1 MTEKM
6 ITLGKN
12 DTLHSRRQVLSY
24 VTNEDVVKKIASRE
38 QKPLRVVFRDSSFT
52 NSPAKI
58 NVEEIFK
65 LLSPNTKIKV
75 L

>member
-1 MTEKM
+1 
-6 ITLGKN
+6 
-12 DTLHSRRQVLSY
+12 
-24 VTNEDVVKKIASRE
+24 VVKKIASRE
-38 QKPLRVVFRDSSFT
+38 QKPLRVVFRDSSFA